1 MDTIYKQ
8 AVLEG
13 VATTLSDTE
22 NIIEGG
28 KVNNMSPEDILKIVD
43 LKHAWEFILNKNV
56 ITTKTDYS
64 ILCMIKFYQA

>member
-1 MDTIYKQ
+1 MQLHKQFAHKKHITIHVLFAKKHLAKTIYKQ

-28 KVNNMSPEDILKIVD
+28 KVNNMSSEDILKIID
-43 LKHAWEFILNKNV
+43 LKHA
-56 ITTKTDYS
+56 
-64 ILCMIKFYQA
+64 